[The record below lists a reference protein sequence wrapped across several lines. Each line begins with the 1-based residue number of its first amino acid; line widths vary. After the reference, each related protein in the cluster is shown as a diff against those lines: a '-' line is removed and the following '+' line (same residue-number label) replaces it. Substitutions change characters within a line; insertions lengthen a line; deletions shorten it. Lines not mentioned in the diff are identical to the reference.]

1 MLGIDC
7 DGFDVSARVGDASII
22 LRFDFEQQIHDAQSA
37 RAALV
42 AMAKAAKP

>member
-7 DGFDVSARVGDASII
+7 DGFDVNASIGDISTI
-22 LRFDFEQQIHDAQSA
+22 LRFDFEQQVYDAQSA
-37 RAALV
+37 RSALV